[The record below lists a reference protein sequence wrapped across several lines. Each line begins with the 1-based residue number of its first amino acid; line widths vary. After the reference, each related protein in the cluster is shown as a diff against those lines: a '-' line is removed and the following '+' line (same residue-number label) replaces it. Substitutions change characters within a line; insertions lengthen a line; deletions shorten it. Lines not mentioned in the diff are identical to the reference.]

1 MLYCIRTNIGK
12 ELNLVIWRI
21 AMQSPSLNLVNVFFY
36 SISILTLVAFRQ
48 TNISPNPLFQQIA
61 KYYIHQY
68 LFLYGIMFCYHHL
81 FFIILYKGALQYLT
95 VLNNV
100 HNYDYCL

>member
-48 TNISPNPLFQQIA
+48 T
-61 KYYIHQY
+61 IHQY